1 MSTVVREAFRYF
13 LVSGFAFLVDIGL
26 LWVLVQYFSWWYL
39 AAATAS
45 FLSGIVLGYVLSI
58 RMVFNYRRL
67 KDRRIEFL
75 SFTVIGGV
83 GLAINAAV
91 IFVAVKYF
99 GVYYLLAKC
108 VAAGFTFMF
117 NFLVRRQMLFVHRPL
132 RDHRQH
138 DYNL

>member
-1 MSTVVREAFRYF
+1 MSTVVREAFRYC
-13 LVSGFAFLVDIGL
+13 LVSGFAFLVDIGV
-26 LWVLVQYFSWWYL
+26 LWILVQYFSWWYL

-67 KDRRIEFL
+67 KDQRIEFL
-75 SFTVIGGV
+75 SFAASGGV

-91 IFVAVKYF
+91 MFVAVKYF
-99 GVYYLLAKC
+99 GIYYLLAKC

-117 NFLVRRQMLFVHRPL
+117 NFFVRRQMLFVHRPI
-132 RDHRQH
+132 RDHG
-138 DYNL
+138 

>member
-1 MSTVVREAFRYF
+1 MSTVVREAFRYC
-13 LVSGFAFLVDIGL
+13 LVSGFAFLVDIGV
-26 LWVLVQYFSWWYL
+26 LWILVQYFSWWYL

-67 KDRRIEFL
+67 KDQRIEFL
-75 SFTVIGGV
+75 SFAAIGGI

-91 IFVAVKYF
+91 MFAAVKYF
-99 GVYYLLAKC
+99 GIYYLLAKC

-117 NFLVRRQMLFVHRPL
+117 NFFVRRQMLFVHRPI
-132 RDHRQH
+132 RDHG
-138 DYNL
+138 

>member
-1 MSTVVREAFRYF
+1 MSTVVREAFRYC
-13 LVSGFAFLVDIGL
+13 LVSGFAFLVDIGV
-26 LWVLVQYFSWWYL
+26 LWILVHYFSWWYL

-67 KDRRIEFL
+67 KDQRIEFL
-75 SFTVIGGV
+75 SFAAIGGV

-91 IFVAVKYF
+91 MFAAVKYF
-99 GVYYLLAKC
+99 GIYYLLAKC

-117 NFLVRRQMLFVHRPL
+117 NFFVRRQMLFVHRPI
-132 RDHRQH
+132 RDHG
-138 DYNL
+138 